1 MPPIAHSAQ
10 LFRADELASVAAS
23 VARLSQDTKVLKQL
37 FFQRFD
43 AAGAWQ
49 SLSADELA
57 AALWALA
64 QAKKHTADS
73 VAASPIESR
82 ALEAAASVCTAT
94 AGRLTPGQTCTV
106 LAALARLVPGRK
118 DAVRSLLQRLQ
129 QGQPMQPASL
139 VEVLCAVMLLDVW
152 DDHLLETAGQTFV
165 AGPHAGAHLQH
176 ISTGQDTL
184 SLSGENIA
192 MVVAAGITSLANTH
206 LRCCT
211 MKAMTNAAT
220 RRSPALLPG
229 VVALVACLTVG
240 RLAAQGLGFV
250 PSTPSTSLRT
260 RTAPR
265 VALAASMRD
274 SEGNKVREPKTFD
287 ASDASS
293 VAGSVTVEYKKRPFG
308 VLAYAPSTSG
318 KGAMVWNMNEN
329 SRYPGDPQGQAW
341 TGGVKQYM
349 AVKSIAGQDVSTWDF
364 WDILDLLDDKIL
376 DNSAGIF
383 QSSGSGGMGNKPAEL
398 PVAVEYVEFSSMGGA
413 APAAPAAGS
422 SEQFVDTR
430 DERFKDLPKDA
441 TIKEYKIP
449 PAPPSYTS
457 TVVEGLRSA
466 VAAMPDPVGHAG
478 PRYQGKASL
487 NEASIRQMLAQFKMP
502 SCIETVLTG
511 QILPMK
517 DAYQL
522 AIDAYDILVKEK
534 TLGRVSV
541 PVGKKVTVVGDLH
554 GQLFDF
560 DHMLSLAGFPS
571 PDNQFLFNGDF
582 VDRGPWSVEV
592 IFTILA
598 FKVWQ
603 PNGVYMNRG
612 NHEAEM
618 ANHFYGFF
626 GELEVKYEKRMIDLF
641 AEIFRATPLCHVIN
655 DEVFVVHGG
664 IPGPDPRVWW
674 KGMDN
679 QISFDGRQ
687 IQISLSEIENS
698 NRFMEPNPDENP
710 LMVDLLWSDPK
721 GKDGYGP
728 SGRMSSGI
736 YLFGPDVSRNFM
748 EFNGLKMT
756 LRSHEVKAQGYR
768 FDHEGAYP
776 LITVFSAPNYV
787 DKAGNMASVAVLTND
802 GAKMAGPEFVQYSAQ
817 PHPDVPSGAYAVGG
831 PLHPESAAAR

>member
-1 MPPIAHSAQ
+1 
-10 LFRADELASVAAS
+10 
-23 VARLSQDTKVLKQL
+23 
-37 FFQRFD
+37 
-43 AAGAWQ
+43 
-49 SLSADELA
+49 
-57 AALWALA
+57 
-64 QAKKHTADS
+64 
-73 VAASPIESR
+73 
-82 ALEAAASVCTAT
+82 
-94 AGRLTPGQTCTV
+94 
-106 LAALARLVPGRK
+106 
-118 DAVRSLLQRLQ
+118 
-129 QGQPMQPASL
+129 
-139 VEVLCAVMLLDVW
+139 
-152 DDHLLETAGQTFV
+152 
-165 AGPHAGAHLQH
+165 
-176 ISTGQDTL
+176 
-184 SLSGENIA
+184 
-192 MVVAAGITSLANTH
+192 
-206 LRCCT
+206 
-211 MKAMTNAAT
+211 MTNAAT

-240 RLAAQGLGFV
+240 RLAAQALGFV

-287 ASDASS
+287 AADASS

-308 VLAYAPSTSG
+308 VLAYAPSTNG
-318 KGAMVWNMNEN
+318 KGAMVWQMNEN

-349 AVKSIAGQDVSTWDF
+349 AVKSVAGQDVSTWDF

-398 PVAVEYVEFSSMGGA
+398 PLAVEYVEFSSMGAA

-457 TVVEGLRSA
+457 TAVEGLRSA

-487 NEASIRQMLAQFKMP
+487 NEASIRQMLAQFK
-502 SCIETVLTG
+502 TG

-802 GAKMAGPEFVQYSAQ
+802 GTKMAGPEFVQYSAQ

>member
-1 MPPIAHSAQ
+1 
-10 LFRADELASVAAS
+10 
-23 VARLSQDTKVLKQL
+23 
-37 FFQRFD
+37 
-43 AAGAWQ
+43 
-49 SLSADELA
+49 
-57 AALWALA
+57 
-64 QAKKHTADS
+64 
-73 VAASPIESR
+73 
-82 ALEAAASVCTAT
+82 
-94 AGRLTPGQTCTV
+94 
-106 LAALARLVPGRK
+106 
-118 DAVRSLLQRLQ
+118 
-129 QGQPMQPASL
+129 MQPAAL

-165 AGPHAGAHLQH
+165 TGPHAGAHLQH
-176 ISTGQDTL
+176 ISTGQL
-184 SLSGENIA
+184 ARLA
-192 MVVAAGITSLANTH
+192 LAAGRFGQQSLASAALAEAVRRAGAEHGEWQPFELAH
-206 LRCCT
+206 LSCAARGSDRRRVPSECCADIV
-211 MKAMTNAAT
+211 AMTNAAT

-240 RLAAQGLGFV
+240 RLAAQALGFV

-287 ASDASS
+287 AADASS

-308 VLAYAPSTSG
+308 VLAYAPSTNG
-318 KGAMVWNMNEN
+318 KGAMVWQMNEN

-349 AVKSIAGQDVSTWDF
+349 AVKSVAGQDVSTWDF

-398 PVAVEYVEFSSMGGA
+398 PLAVEYVEFSSMGAA

-457 TVVEGLRSA
+457 TAVEGLRSA

-487 NEASIRQMLAQFKMP
+487 NEASIRQMLAQFKIP
-502 SCIETVLTG
+502 GCIETVLTG

-541 PVGKKVTVVGDLH
+541 PVGKKAG
-554 GQLFDF
+554 FDF

-571 PDNQFLFNGDF
+571 PDNQHRGAKFLFNGDF

-598 FKVWQ
+598 FKMHFRKVWQ

-626 GELEVKYEKRMIDLF
+626 GELEVKYEL
-641 AEIFRATPLCHVIN
+641 
-655 DEVFVVHGG
+655 
-664 IPGPDPRVWW
+664 
-674 KGMDN
+674 
-679 QISFDGRQ
+679 
-687 IQISLSEIENS
+687 LS
-698 NRFMEPNPDENP
+698 
-710 LMVDLLWSDPK
+710 
-721 GKDGYGP
+721 
-728 SGRMSSGI
+728 
-736 YLFGPDVSRNFM
+736 
-748 EFNGLKMT
+748 
-756 LRSHEVKAQGYR
+756 
-768 FDHEGAYP
+768 
-776 LITVFSAPNYV
+776 
-787 DKAGNMASVAVLTND
+787 
-802 GAKMAGPEFVQYSAQ
+802 
-817 PHPDVPSGAYAVGG
+817 
-831 PLHPESAAAR
+831 